1 MSQRRGKPY
10 LSIRMEPEVLALLK
24 ERVPPG
30 ERGRGGGV
38 SHYVRQLI
46 YADLGLGE
54 PPRFAPEL
62 SPRKLR
68 ARSKP
73 RDSRAVAGKG

>member
-1 MSQRRGKPY
+1 MSPSRGKPY
-10 LSIRMEPEVLALLK
+10 LTIRMEPDVLALLK
-24 ERVPPG
+24 ERVPAG

-54 PPRFAPEL
+54 PPRFAAEI

-68 ARSKP
+68 SRTPARSPK
-73 RDSRAVAGKG
+73 SKK

>member
-1 MSQRRGKPY
+1 MSRGRPN
-10 LSIRMEPEVLALLK
+10 LVIRIEPEVLELLK
-24 ERVPPG
+24 ERAGPS

-54 PPRFAPEL
+54 PPRFALEV
-62 SPRKLR
+62 SPRRQKR
-68 ARSKP
+68 
-73 RDSRAVAGKG
+73 KGA

>member
-1 MSQRRGKPY
+1 MSPSRGKPY
-10 LSIRMEPEVLALLK
+10 LTIRMEPDVLALLK
-24 ERVPPG
+24 ERIPAG
-30 ERGRGGGV
+30 EPGRGGGV

-54 PPRFAPEL
+54 PPRFAPEI

-68 ARSKP
+68 AAKPSK
-73 RDSRAVAGKG
+73 R

>member
-1 MSQRRGKPY
+1 MSPSRGKPY
-10 LSIRMEPEVLALLK
+10 LTIRMEPDVLALLK
-24 ERVPPG
+24 ERIPAG

-54 PPRFAPEL
+54 PPRFAPEI

-73 RDSRAVAGKG
+73 RDSRAGK